1 VGEIR
6 RQRRVATALY
16 TSCSPVRDS
25 NLHIDR
31 SSTLSNSLDGRKEG
45 SSPSVALV
53 RLIVDLQAAA
63 SPEGRDKQHG
73 GQDSRE
79 YGHHDC
85 HSENVFADHA

>member
-1 VGEIR
+1 MWVNSK
-6 RQRRVATALY
+6 AAK
-16 TSCSPVRDS
+16 SRDGAAYE
-25 NLHIDR
+25 LLTRPRLEPPHDR

-53 RLIVDLQAAA
+53 RLVVDLQAAA
-63 SPEGRDKQHG
+63 SPEGPDKQHG